1 MGPIYH
7 VSQRGRSS
15 VENSALHPV
24 SGAKCSNHYLFVH
37 SLPLLLA
44 NVVVFHQNDG
54 PTVTCP
60 IMRRLSKSYQ
70 MFFSFFVSR
79 FSFCYALPIGRER
92 KICGAPVLVR
102 LQSPV
107 WAAALAA
114 GWLAGQERRWRNKW
128 REGKNLPSQ
137 KTWELS
143 VKPKVW
149 RYSSLHLK

>member
-114 GWLAGQERRWRNKW
+114 GWLAKRDDGGTSGEKGKTCRVKRRGNS
-128 REGKNLPSQ
+128 P
-137 KTWELS
+137 
-143 VKPKVW
+143 
-149 RYSSLHLK
+149 SSLKSGATVHFI

>member
-70 MFFSFFVSR
+70 MFFFLSLLADFLFATLFPLDESARFVELLFLYVYSLR
-79 FSFCYALPIGRER
+79 CEPRHWL
-92 KICGAPVLVR
+92 L
-102 LQSPV
+102 
-107 WAAALAA
+107 A
-114 GWLAGQERRWRNKW
+114 GWPRETMEEQVARGEKLAESKDVGTLRQA
-128 REGKNLPSQ
+128 
-137 KTWELS
+137 
-143 VKPKVW
+143 
-149 RYSSLHLK
+149 